1 MILSIIIPT
10 YNEEACLPVLLE
22 SIKKQSFDDYEIIV
36 ADANST
42 DKTREIAESYE
53 CIVTEGGLPAV
64 GRNNG
69 AKIAKG
75 EYLLFLDSDLKLT
88 DDYLRNVIYEFR
100 MERAGIAIT
109 QMLPMSNKVE
119 DKLFHDFANY
129 FMISVE
135 KIKPHGAGCYG
146 IIAKKELHDA
156 CNGFDEELTFGED
169 TDYIERLAS
178 KERFKVLRNAKIGVS
193 TRRLEEEGIETLIRQ
208 YGKSTVNDF
217 LGKRT
222 EAEEINY
229 NFDHGHERISENKA
243 NRLSEASE
251 KINKIKVEYDE
262 SIQKINA
269 RARFR
274 VSKNRSKN
282 VVFYCVCG
290 EGMGH
295 AIRSSVIIERIKEKY
310 DVYLFTSDRAYD
322 YLKSKFENVYEIGG
336 FNTVYI
342 NNKVNNLQT
351 LANAIKRNP
360 TNIKIGYENLYK
372 KARELR
378 PNVIVTDFELYA
390 TMISKLLDIPLISL
404 DNIHMITQAKISYP
418 PNKRME
424 MLKAKSVIKA
434 YVVKP
439 KVHILTS
446 FFYPP
451 VRSKKKAVIYPPV
464 IREDILKLKP
474 KNGNH
479 VIVYQTSKESVKLV
493 RRLKALKDEQFIVYG
508 FDEDKID
515 GNLTYKKFNE
525 DEFYDDLASSKAVIC
540 NGGFTFIS
548 EAISLKKPIYSVPAI
563 GNFEQTLNGYYVE
576 RLGYGEYHEVMNAPR
591 VKNFL
596 RKLPTYQKRLAKVKN
611 KNNDGIVKELIYRIE
626 KYSI

>member
-1 MILSIIIPT
+1 
-10 YNEEACLPVLLE
+10 
-22 SIKKQSFDDYEIIV
+22 
-36 ADANST
+36 
-42 DKTREIAESYE
+42 
-53 CIVTEGGLPAV
+53 
-64 GRNNG
+64 
-69 AKIAKG
+69 
-75 EYLLFLDSDLKLT
+75 
-88 DDYLRNVIYEFR
+88 
-100 MERAGIAIT
+100 
-109 QMLPMSNKVE
+109 
-119 DKLFHDFANY
+119 
-129 FMISVE
+129 
-135 KIKPHGAGCYG
+135 
-146 IIAKKELHDA
+146 
-156 CNGFDEELTFGED
+156 
-169 TDYIERLAS
+169 
-178 KERFKVLRNAKIGVS
+178 
-193 TRRLEEEGIETLIRQ
+193 
-208 YGKSTVNDF
+208 
-217 LGKRT
+217 
-222 EAEEINY
+222 
-229 NFDHGHERISENKA
+229 
-243 NRLSEASE
+243 
-251 KINKIKVEYDE
+251 
-262 SIQKINA
+262 
-269 RARFR
+269 
-274 VSKNRSKN
+274 
-282 VVFYCVCG
+282 
-290 EGMGH
+290 
-295 AIRSSVIIERIKEKY
+295 
-310 DVYLFTSDRAYD
+310 
-322 YLKSKFENVYEIGG
+322 
-336 FNTVYI
+336 
-342 NNKVNNLQT
+342 
-351 LANAIKRNP
+351 
-360 TNIKIGYENLYK
+360 
-372 KARELR
+372 
-378 PNVIVTDFELYA
+378 
-390 TMISKLLDIPLISL
+390 
-404 DNIHMITQAKISYP
+404 
-418 PNKRME
+418 